1 MNRFLL
7 LWSLISPTCSCLI
20 VGWAFKRQ
28 SAWDFTGQFDMYLA
42 YWIVLALGQSL
53 LLWWV
58 YRQRSLAVQWF
69 ITTALAGTAIMQSHD
84 LLLALTGIDPRG
96 QGMLILMLSIPLLA
110 LFGGFFLGLAQWYV
124 LQGHTGRSLRS
135 QIRLSAAW
143 AIASFLSWTI
153 GFCGIL
159 LGYGFDR
166 LPGIGIFL
174 GVFLCTML
182 GTLIKGFVLMKYLK
196 QPM

>member
-1 MNRFLL
+1 
-7 LWSLISPTCSCLI
+7 LISPICLSLV

-28 SAWDFTGQFDMYLA
+28 SAWNFTGQLGLYLA
-42 YWIVLALGQSL
+42 YWMILGLGQSL

-58 YRQRSLAVQWF
+58 YRQRSLAMQWL
-69 ITTALAGTAIMQSHD
+69 ITTALAGTATMQAHD
-84 LLLALTGIDPRG
+84 LLLALTGVDPRG
-96 QGMLILMLSIPLLA
+96 QGMLILMLSVPLLA
-110 LFGGFFLGLAQWYV
+110 LFGGFFLGLAQWFV
-124 LQGHTGRSLRS
+124 LWRHTGRSTRA

-166 LPGIGIFL
+166 LPGIGIFVGL
-174 GVFLCTML
+174 LLCTMV
-182 GTLIKGFVLMKYLK
+182 GTSIKGLVVMQYLK
-196 QPM
+196 PSKQYPSTV

>member
-96 QGMLILMLSIPLLA
+96 QGLRNGLSKSQPTSINKSGGRTVKFAPVSINSFTTFKQSSPDPTTA
-110 LFGGFFLGLAQWYV
+110 LVNRKFW
-124 LQGHTGRSLRS
+124 RSCN
-135 QIRLSAAW
+135 
-143 AIASFLSWTI
+143 
-153 GFCGIL
+153 G
-159 LGYGFDR
+159 
-166 LPGIGIFL
+166 
-174 GVFLCTML
+174 
-182 GTLIKGFVLMKYLK
+182 
-196 QPM
+196 